1 MRRPSHPVNMSN
13 NLPLSEEES
22 KKRLQQAEAN
32 FSDLVRMLRS
42 FETTMAQISTAMLE
56 RDLPTAMKYVKELK
70 EKTIDEQNK
79 NRTVK

>member
-1 MRRPSHPVNMSN
+1 MSN

>member
-1 MRRPSHPVNMSN
+1 MSN

-42 FETTMAQISTAMLE
+42 FETTMAQISTAMLA
-56 RDLPTAMKYVKELK
+56 RDLSTAMKYVKELK